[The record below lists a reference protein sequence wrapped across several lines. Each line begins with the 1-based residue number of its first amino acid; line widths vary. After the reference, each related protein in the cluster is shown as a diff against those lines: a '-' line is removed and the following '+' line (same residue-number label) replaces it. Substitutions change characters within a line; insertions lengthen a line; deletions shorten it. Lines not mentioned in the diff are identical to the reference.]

1 MSAEDA
7 VLLAVPEVEAAALV
21 ELAEAAEADAE
32 TTGGGTAPPGPRTT
46 RVCVV
51 DAVSPYAPT
60 VPIIRR
66 TWVPKSSAPGV
77 HEKSPDELMLLFVRD
92 DFVPVNVSM
101 TEKVVGQYP
110 CAPAAKVTVWPGVIL
125 PVGARS

>member
-21 ELAEAAEADAE
+21 ELAEVAEVAEADAG
-32 TTGGGTAPPGPRTT
+32 TIGGGTAPPGPRTT

-60 VPIIRR
+60 VPIMRR
-66 TWVPKSSAPGV
+66 TWFPKSSAPGV
-77 HEKSPDELMLLFVRD
+77 HEKSPDALMLLFVMD
-92 DFVPVNVSM
+92 DFVPVNVSV
-101 TEKVVGQYP
+101 TEKVVGQ
-110 CAPAAKVTVWPGVIL
+110 
-125 PVGARS
+125 